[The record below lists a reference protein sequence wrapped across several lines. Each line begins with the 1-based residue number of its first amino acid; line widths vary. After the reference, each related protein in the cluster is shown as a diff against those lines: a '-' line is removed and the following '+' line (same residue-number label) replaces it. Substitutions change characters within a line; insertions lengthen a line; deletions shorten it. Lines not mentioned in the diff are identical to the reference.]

1 MMKKNKLNKEEIAED
16 YCFTCKDGGHLRVC
30 DFKFSYV
37 PIQFKLKFS
46 YFQGKVDFRDTETY
60 EFLFKDYW
68 EIIKDQEGL
77 TLIDLQAANAL
88 LKRGE
93 NYKGGSDSDKLAEE
107 DVESEGDDLEINSDD
122 GLSFLEDL
130 KGRCGRMKKP
140 IKRSRSKKKVFISWG
155 SVELINFLISVG
167 RDTNE
172 PLTLL
177 DACEII
183 KDYIDRNNLHDP
195 DTKKKKNVICDERL
209 YALFRKRKVKFHKIE
224 CLLESHFAT
233 NDDSDEEISFSS
245 EDGGTFGRRKKQN
258 TGYDEHKL
266 QPKEYMEDIS
276 AAPKSCYASIV
287 RKNINSV
294 YLKRSLIMEF
304 LKSPDTFEEKVTGC
318 FVRVKVDPEDF
329 YFVPEK
335 RYKLGQVTGVK
346 KALQTYKVGT
356 MSTDVVL
363 RVSNY
368 HADVQLFFLS
378 DDDFDEAELENKIRS
393 VHADIMNH
401 LRTSEERKRLLQEIP
416 TVVADISQTKV
427 KNTNGPPISSECQ
440 LPKAAD
446 VNNSGSGHVIE
457 IEEDHGVQDSKI
469 TGNMRISVHVD
480 DEDKT
485 WHYVD
490 PSGNEQG
497 PFDMVS
503 LSLLPT
509 LLSPSPVFH
518 ETTLLLPSLEIKSS
532 FLRHQNPFPLKPKL
546 SSTPCSPI
554 SLQEFQSLAVAK
566 SLLSAMPVLK
576 IRSCLFLLLISALAL
591 EASVSETPSAYEMLE
606 KFDFPKGILPEG
618 VKSYVLNGDGGFE
631 VYLSGNCEFKV
642 EGGYILKY
650 GRKITGKV
658 KSGSLT
664 DLKGVSVKVLF
675 AWFGI
680 NEVVRNDSDIS
691 FYVGPLSASF
701 PVSNFDEC
709 PRCSCGFDCAT
720 ALPMVS

>member
-30 DFKFSYV
+30 DFKNCLKAYHPQCVGKDPSFMESDERWTCGWHSCFICQKASALQCYCCPNSV
-37 PIQFKLKFS
+37 CYSCIKEAEFVQVKKRTKGFCNNCLKLAILIEENIDVDS
-46 YFQGKVDFRDTETY
+46 DGGKVDFRDTETY

-93 NYKGGSDSDKLAEE
+93 NYKGGSDSDKLEEE

-195 DTKKKKNVICDERL
+195 DSKKKKNVICDERL

-224 CLLESHFAT
+224 SLLESHFAT

-245 EDGGTFGRRKKQN
+245 EDGDTFGRRKKQN

-266 QPKEYMEDIS
+266 QPKEYKEDIS

-363 RVSNY
+363 HVSNY

-378 DDDFDEAELENKIRS
+378 DDDFDEDECEDLLQLANKGLFKRPTVAELEKKIRS

-401 LRTSEERKRLLQEIP
+401 WIDKEVLKLQKLIDRANEKGWRRELFAYIDEREKLRTSEERKRLLQEIP

-457 IEEDHGVQDSKI
+457 IKEDHGVQDSKI
-469 TGNMRISVHVD
+469 TGNMRIGDHVD

-503 LSLLPT
+503 LRYWMREG
-509 LLSPSPVFH
+509 F
-518 ETTLLLPSLEIKSS
+518 
-532 FLRHQNPFPLKPKL
+532 
-546 SSTPCSPI
+546 
-554 SLQEFQSLAVAK
+554 
-566 SLLSAMPVLK
+566 
-576 IRSCLFLLLISALAL
+576 
-591 EASVSETPSAYEMLE
+591 
-606 KFDFPKGILPEG
+606 FDE
-618 VKSYVLNGDGGFE
+618 D
-631 VYLSGNCEFKV
+631 FKV
-642 EGGYILKY
+642 WKTGQSREDAIL
-650 GRKITGKV
+650 
-658 KSGSLT
+658 LT
-664 DLKGVSVKVLF
+664 D
-675 AWFGI
+675 
-680 NEVVRNDSDIS
+680 
-691 FYVGPLSASF
+691 
-701 PVSNFDEC
+701 
-709 PRCSCGFDCAT
+709 
-720 ALPMVS
+720 ALRLYQ

>member
-1 MMKKNKLNKEEIAED
+1 MEGTCGSAISRIVLKLTILNVWVRIP
-16 YCFTCKDGGHLRVC
+16 HSWRVMN
-30 DFKFSYV
+30 V
-37 PIQFKLKFS
+37 GPV
-46 YFQGKVDFRDTETY
+46 GKVDFRDTETY

-93 NYKGGSDSDKLAEE
+93 NYKGGSDSDKLEEE

-195 DTKKKKNVICDERL
+195 DSKKKKNVICDERL

-224 CLLESHFAT
+224 SLLESHFAT

-245 EDGGTFGRRKKQN
+245 EDGDTFGRRKKQN

-266 QPKEYMEDIS
+266 QPKEYKEDIS

-363 RVSNY
+363 HVSNY

-378 DDDFDEAELENKIRS
+378 DDDFDEDECEDLLQLANKGLFKRPTVAELEKKIRS

-401 LRTSEERKRLLQEIP
+401 WIDKEVLKLQKLIDRANEKGWRRELFAYIDEREKLRTSEERKRLLQEIP

-457 IEEDHGVQDSKI
+457 IKEDHGVQDSKI
-469 TGNMRISVHVD
+469 TGNMRIGDHVD

-503 LSLLPT
+503 LRYWMREG
-509 LLSPSPVFH
+509 F
-518 ETTLLLPSLEIKSS
+518 
-532 FLRHQNPFPLKPKL
+532 
-546 SSTPCSPI
+546 
-554 SLQEFQSLAVAK
+554 
-566 SLLSAMPVLK
+566 
-576 IRSCLFLLLISALAL
+576 
-591 EASVSETPSAYEMLE
+591 
-606 KFDFPKGILPEG
+606 FDE
-618 VKSYVLNGDGGFE
+618 D
-631 VYLSGNCEFKV
+631 FKV
-642 EGGYILKY
+642 WKTGQSREDAIL
-650 GRKITGKV
+650 
-658 KSGSLT
+658 LT
-664 DLKGVSVKVLF
+664 D
-675 AWFGI
+675 
-680 NEVVRNDSDIS
+680 
-691 FYVGPLSASF
+691 
-701 PVSNFDEC
+701 
-709 PRCSCGFDCAT
+709 
-720 ALPMVS
+720 ALRLYQ

>member
-1 MMKKNKLNKEEIAED
+1 MKKNKLNKEEIAED

-30 DFKFSYV
+30 DFRNCLKAYHPQCVGKDPSFMESDERWTCGWHSCFICQKASALQCYCCPNSV
-37 PIQFKLKFS
+37 CHSCIKEAEFVQVKKRTKGFCNNCLKLAILIEENIDVDS
-46 YFQGKVDFRDTETY
+46 DGGKVDFRDTETY

-130 KGRCGRMKKP
+130 KGKCGRMKKP

-167 RDTNE
+167 RDTKE

-183 KDYIDRNNLHDP
+183 KDYIHRNNLRDP
-195 DTKKKKNVICDERL
+195 DTRKKKNVICDERL
-209 YALFRKRKVKFHKIE
+209 YALFRKKKVKFHKIE
-224 CLLESHFAT
+224 SLLESHFAT

-245 EDGGTFGRRKKQN
+245 EDGDTFGRRKKQN
-258 TGYDEHKL
+258 TGYDDMPHKV
-266 QPKEYMEDIS
+266 QPKEYKEDIS
-276 AAPKSCYASIV
+276 AATKSCYASIV

-318 FVRVKVDPEDF
+318 FVRLKVDPEDF

-368 HADVQLFFLS
+368 HADVQLFILS
-378 DDDFDEAELENKIRS
+378 DDDFDEDECEDLLQLANKGLFKRPTVAELEKKIRS

-401 LRTSEERKRLLQEIP
+401 WIDKEILKEKLRTSEERKRLLQEIP
-416 TVVADISQTKV
+416 IVVTDISRTEA
-427 KNTNGPPISSECQ
+427 KNTNGPPISSENATVVTVKVAEVIAGNEVAFQKYTNEGALAGLSTNVEDPPQDYKDGDAADMDSPVKNTEECQ

-446 VNNSGSGHVIE
+446 ANNSGSGRVIE
-457 IEEDHGVQDSKI
+457 IEEDHGVTDSKI
-469 TGNMRISVHVD
+469 TGNMRISDHV

-503 LSLLPT
+503 LRLIRKAPVRRGRPSDSRVF
-509 LLSPSPVFH
+509 SP
-518 ETTLLLPSLEIKSS
+518 
-532 FLRHQNPFPLKPKL
+532 
-546 SSTPCSPI
+546 
-554 SLQEFQSLAVAK
+554 A
-566 SLLSAMPVLK
+566 
-576 IRSCLFLLLISALAL
+576 
-591 EASVSETPSAYEMLE
+591 
-606 KFDFPKGILPEG
+606 
-618 VKSYVLNGDGGFE
+618 
-631 VYLSGNCEFKV
+631 
-642 EGGYILKY
+642 
-650 GRKITGKV
+650 
-658 KSGSLT
+658 
-664 DLKGVSVKVLF
+664 
-675 AWFGI
+675 
-680 NEVVRNDSDIS
+680 
-691 FYVGPLSASF
+691 
-701 PVSNFDEC
+701 
-709 PRCSCGFDCAT
+709 
-720 ALPMVS
+720 

>member
-30 DFKFSYV
+30 DFKNCLKAYHPQCVGKDPSFMESDERWTCGWHSCFICQKASALQCYCCPNSV
-37 PIQFKLKFS
+37 CHSCIKEAEFVQVKKRTKGFCNNCLKLAILIEENIDVDS
-46 YFQGKVDFRDTETY
+46 DGGKVDFRDTETY

-93 NYKGGSDSDKLAEE
+93 NYKDGSDSDKLVEE
-107 DVESEGDDLEINSDD
+107 DVESEGDDLEINSED

-130 KGRCGRMKKP
+130 NGRCGRRKKP

-183 KDYIDRNNLHDP
+183 KDYIDRNNLRDP

-209 YALFRKRKVKFHKIE
+209 FALFRKRKLKFHKIE
-224 CLLESHFAT
+224 SLLESHFAT

-245 EDGGTFGRRKKQN
+245 EDGDTIGRRKKQN
-258 TGYDEHKL
+258 TGYDDMPHKV
-266 QPKEYMEDIS
+266 QPKEYKEDIS

-368 HADVQLFFLS
+368 HVDVQLFILS
-378 DDDFDEAELENKIRS
+378 DDDFDKDECEDLLQLANKGLFKRPTVAELEKKIRS
-393 VHADIMNH
+393 VHADIMTHWIDKEVLKLQKLIDRANEKGWRRELFAYIDEREK

-416 TVVADISQTKV
+416 TVVADISQTEV
-427 KNTNGPPISSECQ
+427 KNSNGPPISSDCQ
-440 LPKAAD
+440 LPKASD
-446 VNNSGSGHVIE
+446 VNNSSSGHVIE
-457 IEEDHGVQDSKI
+457 IEEDHGFQDSKI
-469 TGNMRISVHVD
+469 TGNMQISNHVD

-503 LSLLPT
+503 LRYWMREG
-509 LLSPSPVFH
+509 FFD
-518 ETTLLLPSLEIKSS
+518 ED
-532 FLRHQNPFPLKPKL
+532 F
-546 SSTPCSPI
+546 
-554 SLQEFQSLAVAK
+554 
-566 SLLSAMPVLK
+566 K
-576 IRSCLFLLLISALAL
+576 IWKTGQTREDA
-591 EASVSETPSAYEMLE
+591 
-606 KFDFPKGILPEG
+606 IL
-618 VKSYVLNGDGGFE
+618 
-631 VYLSGNCEFKV
+631 
-642 EGGYILKY
+642 
-650 GRKITGKV
+650 
-658 KSGSLT
+658 LT
-664 DLKGVSVKVLF
+664 D
-675 AWFGI
+675 
-680 NEVVRNDSDIS
+680 
-691 FYVGPLSASF
+691 
-701 PVSNFDEC
+701 
-709 PRCSCGFDCAT
+709 
-720 ALPMVS
+720 ALHLYQ

>member
-1 MMKKNKLNKEEIAED
+1 MEGTCGSAISRIVLKLTILNVWVRIP
-16 YCFTCKDGGHLRVC
+16 HSWRVMN
-30 DFKFSYV
+30 V
-37 PIQFKLKFS
+37 GPV
-46 YFQGKVDFRDTETY
+46 GKVDFRDTETY

-93 NYKGGSDSDKLAEE
+93 NYKGGSDSDKLEEE

-195 DTKKKKNVICDERL
+195 DNKKKKNVICDERL

-224 CLLESHFAT
+224 SLLESHFAT

-245 EDGGTFGRRKKQN
+245 EDGDTFGRRKKQN

-266 QPKEYMEDIS
+266 QPKEYKEDIS

-378 DDDFDEAELENKIRS
+378 DDDFDEDECEDLLQLANKGLFKRPTVAELEKKIRS

-401 LRTSEERKRLLQEIP
+401 WIDKEVLKLQKLIDRANEKGWRRELFAYIDEREKLRTSEERKRLLQEIP

-427 KNTNGPPISSECQ
+427 KTTNGPPISSECQ

-469 TGNMRISVHVD
+469 TVNMRISDHVD

-503 LSLLPT
+503 LRYWMREG
-509 LLSPSPVFH
+509 F
-518 ETTLLLPSLEIKSS
+518 
-532 FLRHQNPFPLKPKL
+532 
-546 SSTPCSPI
+546 
-554 SLQEFQSLAVAK
+554 
-566 SLLSAMPVLK
+566 
-576 IRSCLFLLLISALAL
+576 
-591 EASVSETPSAYEMLE
+591 
-606 KFDFPKGILPEG
+606 FDE
-618 VKSYVLNGDGGFE
+618 D
-631 VYLSGNCEFKV
+631 FKV
-642 EGGYILKY
+642 WKTGQSREDAIL
-650 GRKITGKV
+650 
-658 KSGSLT
+658 LT
-664 DLKGVSVKVLF
+664 D
-675 AWFGI
+675 
-680 NEVVRNDSDIS
+680 
-691 FYVGPLSASF
+691 
-701 PVSNFDEC
+701 
-709 PRCSCGFDCAT
+709 
-720 ALPMVS
+720 ALRLYQ